1 MSGTDWLERRIIV
14 TVGTGGVGKTT
25 VSAAI
30 ALEAARRGK
39 RALVLTIDPAQRL
52 SDALG
57 AGTLDHEERQIP
69 SQVLRSAG
77 GDPRGS
83 LSAMML
89 DTKRTFDE
97 LVLRYAP
104 NPESVER
111 IFENPIYRNL
121 NDALAG
127 SREYSA
133 MEKLHQLH
141 VTGKY
146 DLIVLDTPPAAHAL
160 DFLDAPRRLTGFLDS
175 QILRLLFLPA
185 LSMGRTG
192 VKLFRVGSSITLGL
206 IERVTG
212 LEFLRI
218 VSDFL
223 LAFESMLEGFTT
235 RAREI
240 ETLLRSSA
248 CGFVLVVG
256 PDPTQA
262 QRAHEFWLRLR
273 EEQIALIGLVSNR
286 TRVWPEP
293 GPIPDFG
300 PAQLEEATWR
310 LSKALGRSEPGFT
323 AEPAARLLVEGASRH
338 ATLARR
344 DARVREWLAA
354 RLPITGNSLRVV
366 PLFDE
371 DIHVLA
377 SLRRMAD
384 HLFDESTHEG

>member
-1 MSGTDWLERRIIV
+1 MSGADWLERRVIV

-57 AGTLDHEERQIP
+57 AGTLDHEEREIP
-69 SQVLRSAG
+69 KHVLRSAG

-104 NPESVER
+104 SPESIER

-141 VTGKY
+141 SSDKY

-175 QILRLLFLPA
+175 PLLRLLFLPA
-185 LSMGRTG
+185 LSMGKTG
-192 VKLFRVGSSITLGL
+192 LRLFRVGSSLTLGL
-206 IERVTG
+206 IERITG

-223 LAFESMLEGFTT
+223 LAFESMLDGFTT

-240 ETLLRSSA
+240 ESLLRSSA

-273 EEQIALIGLVSNR
+273 EEQISLVGLISNR
-286 TRVWPEP
+286 THTWPEP
-293 GPIPDFG
+293 EPIPDFSD
-300 PAQLEEATWR
+300 AELEAATQR
-310 LSKALGRSEPGFT
+310 LAAALARAEPGLA
-323 AEPAARLLVEGASRH
+323 AEPRARLLVESAQRH
-338 ATLARR
+338 ARLARR
-344 DARVREWLAA
+344 DTRVREWLAA
-354 RLPITGNSLRVV
+354 KLTIPGDSIRVV

-384 HLFDESTHEG
+384 HLFEETTEG